1 MSRFERLQRRVHKR
15 EHLLEGRYEQ
25 ALERKALLKA
35 RWHEAWTPGRIV
47 VAGLVSG
54 FLMGRAE
61 PAKIAAKSSNLMQI
75 VTMLSG
81 LFAGSSAQS
90 AADQAAT
97 AAGEAGHAAGQAGHA
112 ADNAEA
118 VAEASGA
125 VAPGLTTVAPPRTTA
140 HSARNDRTE
149 SIEP

>member
-25 ALERKALLKA
+25 ALERKAMLKA

-47 VAGLVSG
+47 IAGLVSG

-61 PAKIAAKSSNLMQI
+61 PVKIAAKSSNLMQI
-75 VTMLSG
+75 ITMLSG

-90 AADQAAT
+90 AADQAGR
-97 AAGEAGHAAGQAGHA
+97 AAGEAGQA

-118 VAEASGA
+118 VAEASGS

>member
-35 RWHEAWTPGRIV
+35 RWQEAWTPGRIV

-75 VTMLSG
+75 ITMLSG
-81 LFAGSSAQS
+81 LFAGSSAQN
-90 AADQAAT
+90 AADQAGR
-97 AAGEAGHAAGQAGHA
+97 AAGEAGQA
-112 ADNAEA
+112 ADSAGA

>member
-1 MSRFERLQRRVHKR
+1 MTRFERLQRRVHKR

-75 VTMLSG
+75 ITMLSG
-81 LFAGSSAQS
+81 LFAGSSAQN
-90 AADQAAT
+90 AADQAGR
-97 AAGEAGHAAGQAGHA
+97 AAGEAGQAAENAG
-112 ADNAEA
+112 A
-118 VAEASGA
+118 VAEATGA
-125 VAPGLTTVAPPRTTA
+125 VAPGLAPVAPPRTTA
-140 HSARNDRTE
+140 HSARTDHAE

>member
-75 VTMLSG
+75 ITMLSG
-81 LFAGSSAQS
+81 LFAGSSAQN
-90 AADQAAT
+90 AADQAGR
-97 AAGEAGHAAGQAGHA
+97 AAGEAGHA

-118 VAEASGA
+118 VAEASCA